1 MTAKVWNTAF
11 DLLMINEGGY
21 VNDPKDSGGET
32 KYGISKKAYPYV
44 DIPNLTIEQAKEIYK
59 KDYWDRCKCDYL
71 PDCLSVAVFD
81 FAVNSGTD
89 RAIKYLQMAIT
100 GITVDGIIGNQT
112 IGAANRVPIRKV
124 LKQYMDYR
132 TDFIYRWAQNPK
144 NKKFEQVI
152 IKRIEKVRK
161 FCEELI

>member
-44 DIPNLTIEQAKEIYK
+44 DIPNLTIEQAKQIYK

-71 PDCLSVAVFD
+71 PDALSVAVFD
-81 FAVNSGTD
+81 FAVNSGIN
-89 RAIKYLQMAIT
+89 RAIKYLQMAI
-100 GITVDGIIGNQT
+100 GNITVDGIIGNQT
-112 IGAANRVPIRKV
+112 IGAANRVPTKKI
-124 LKQYMDYR
+124 LDNYMDLRLSYLMSLKDWKHFGNGWGKR
-132 TDFIYRWAQNPK
+132 VERV
-144 NKKFEQVI
+144 KK
-152 IKRIEKVRK
+152 K
-161 FCEELI
+161 CEELI